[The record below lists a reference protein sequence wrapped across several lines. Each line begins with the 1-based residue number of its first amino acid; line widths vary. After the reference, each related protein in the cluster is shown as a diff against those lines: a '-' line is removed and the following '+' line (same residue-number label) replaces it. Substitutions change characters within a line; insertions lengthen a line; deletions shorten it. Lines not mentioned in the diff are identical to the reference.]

1 MTTSF
6 SNDVD
11 SQITGEAI
19 ILYILTVT
27 GIVANAFA
35 ILASAKLLKMQPLS
49 PNVFVLGL
57 SCVDLISL
65 TFFSI
70 PSWLF
75 YINGEWLGGKQLC
88 DYQGFVFLFSTLCS
102 AFLATSMAVDR
113 CIAVTK
119 PFFHRKTMTVNKAK
133 VLILAAIA
141 ASFVISF
148 FPILS
153 FGSFVQNLSGSF
165 CTVNWFPQTSSD
177 SAFCVFYAI
186 LGGLPA
192 IVVLFCNITVIWELF
207 RSKQRRVSVTNMILP
222 GARQMAQA
230 RNSEREDTETQFSR
244 TMVLIS
250 VVYLFGWIPFMVRLI
265 GNAFYNWRN
274 SSADLLVCCFLL
286 LNFIA
291 DPFMYV
297 LTRKQYREVLKMI
310 FSCRCKGR
318 LDDRVFPLGNQSQHP
333 SISSASLQAFC
344 FSGNEQQLNDLR
356 EILQSTS
363 PYPQRT
369 EERNRRRDIIGVLQ
383 TI

>member
-250 VVYLFGWIPFMVRLI
+250 VVYLFGWIPFMVR
-265 GNAFYNWRN
+265 YN
-274 SSADLLVCCFLL
+274 
-286 LNFIA
+286 
-291 DPFMYV
+291 
-297 LTRKQYREVLKMI
+297 
-310 FSCRCKGR
+310 FSCFSFIY
-318 LDDRVFPLGNQSQHP
+318 VFLM
-333 SISSASLQAFC
+333 
-344 FSGNEQQLNDLR
+344 NDC
-356 EILQSTS
+356 
-363 PYPQRT
+363 T
-369 EERNRRRDIIGVLQ
+369 ELKSKLKQV
-383 TI
+383 

>member
-1 MTTSF
+1 MTASF
-6 SNDVD
+6 TNDTD

-19 ILYILTVT
+19 ILYIMSVT

-65 TFFSI
+65 TFFSV

-148 FPILS
+148 FPIIS
-153 FGSFVQNLSGSF
+153 FGSFVRNLSGSF

-192 IVVLFCNITVIWELF
+192 IIVLFCNITVIWELF

-230 RNSEREDTETQFSR
+230 RNTEREDTETQFSR

-250 VVYLFGWIPFMVRLI
+250 VVYLFGWIPFMVR
-265 GNAFYNWRN
+265 YNC
-274 SSADLLVCCFLL
+274 S
-286 LNFIA
+286 
-291 DPFMYV
+291 
-297 LTRKQYREVLKMI
+297 
-310 FSCRCKGR
+310 
-318 LDDRVFPLGNQSQHP
+318 
-333 SISSASLQAFC
+333 C
-344 FSGNEQQLNDLR
+344 FSFIYVFLMKD
-356 EILQSTS
+356 
-363 PYPQRT
+363 YT
-369 EERNRRRDIIGVLQ
+369 ELKSWLKQV
-383 TI
+383 